1 MSPLINTPPDAAMAK
16 KRKSFILYTDNRK
29 QVDMLSDEEAGRI
42 FKALLA
48 YVDEGKGLEKGSR
61 LLKVV
66 FEGFKAQ
73 IDRNAEKYS
82 EICKKRSEN
91 IKKRW
96 DKAKQAENTNEYKCI
111 QMNTSVT
118 DSDSDS
124 DSEFSNENINNKE
137 KNKKKNAC
145 AKDFD
150 KANYKKPTEAE
161 SKVFFALLKA
171 FNDALT
177 ENGSQI
183 AHVRMLSPSRVE
195 ALRMILIDYTQPQII
210 RGFGNAARS
219 PYLNGKTRD
228 RRRPADFDWIV
239 QYDNFTKIFEGGV

>member
-1 MSPLINTPPDAAMAK
+1 MKD
-16 KRKSFILYTDNRK
+16 SFILYTK
-29 QVDMLSDEEAGRI
+29 QYKAIKDLTLSQ
-42 FKALLA
+42 
-48 YVDEGKGLEKGSR
+48 KGR
-61 LLKVV
+61 LLDALFQYSIDGQTPTFKDEVV
-66 FEGFKAQ
+66 RVSFDFMRIQ
-73 IDRNAEKYS
+73 IDLDVDKYAAKCQRNK
-82 EICKKRSEN
+82 EIAMERERKRKEHG
-91 IKKRW
+91 R
-96 DKAKQAENTNEYKCI
+96 TRTY
-111 QMNTSVT
+111 T
-118 DSDSDS
+118 DVHERTPNDNDNDNDNDNSK
-124 DSEFSNENINNKE
+124 ELINNTQKKE
-137 KNKKKNAC
+137 EKNAC

-161 SKVFFALLKA
+161 SKEFFALLKA

-195 ALRMILIDYTQPQII
+195 ALRMLLIDYTQPQIV

>member
-1 MSPLINTPPDAAMAK
+1 MAK
-16 KRKSFILYTDNRK
+16 KEDKKKSFIMYTDNRE
-29 QVDMLSDEEAGRI
+29 QIEMLSDEEAGRI

-48 YVDEGKGLEKGSR
+48 YVDEGKVIDKGSR
-61 LLKVV
+61 LVKVV
-66 FEGFKAQ
+66 FQGFKAQ
-73 IDRNAEKYS
+73 IDRDKEKYEKVRALRIKAS
-82 EICKKRSEN
+82 NDYWNKK
-91 IKKRW
+91 
-96 DKAKQAENTNEYKCI
+96 KAKNEDTKETKSN
-111 QMNTSVT
+111 QMVSNDTKWNQKESVNVNV
-118 DSDSDS
+118 SDSGLSKD
-124 DSEFSNENINNKE
+124 NINNNIE

-150 KANYKKPTEAE
+150 LANYKQPTEAE
-161 SKVFFALLKA
+161 SKVLFAILKA

-195 ALRMILIDYTQPQII
+195 ALRMLLIDYTQPQII